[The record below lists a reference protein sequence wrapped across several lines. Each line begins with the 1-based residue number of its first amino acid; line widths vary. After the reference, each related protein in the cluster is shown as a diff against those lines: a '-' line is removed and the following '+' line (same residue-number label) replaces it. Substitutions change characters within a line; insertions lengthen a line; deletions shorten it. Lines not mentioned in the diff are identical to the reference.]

1 MSIRRCWFRTIALA
15 LAAALFVTSLP
26 LGTARAA
33 LVGTD
38 QVVQQRSAASERE
51 RLTALLMREDVR
63 LQMTALGVDQDEALA
78 RIASLSDDE
87 IQQIAGRIDQLPA
100 GQGVLEG
107 VLIAAGVVLIILII
121 TDLLG
126 ITNIFMFINPI
137 R

>member
-1 MSIRRCWFRTIALA
+1 MSIRRCWSRSIALT
-15 LAAALFVTSLP
+15 LAAALFATSLP
-26 LGTARAA
+26 VGTARAA
-33 LVGTD
+33 LIGTE
-38 QVVQQRSAASERE
+38 QVVEQRSAAGERE
-51 RLTALLMREDVR
+51 RLAALLMRDDVR
-63 LQMTALGVDQDEALA
+63 VQMTALGVDRAEALA

-87 IQQIAGRIDQLPA
+87 IQEIVGRIDQLPA

-107 VLIAAGVVLIILII
+107 VLIGAGVVLIVLII